1 MSELCILTLRH
12 LIYAAGR
19 RVIIFRMNTIK
30 LMQWNVWYH
39 EKYQNIVDFIK
50 RSGADIVCCQELT
63 TNFIDANPGID
74 VASEIAKAC
83 NYNYYYQPVTAY
95 NDRGQEIKQGNG
107 IFSKFPIVEKSFK
120 YVQKADPNIKSFD
133 TEDRAYV
140 EIIVDIEGKLLK
152 VGTVHLSYST
162 AFAMTEKKLAEAEKL
177 YEIVKG
183 NHEKFIFAADLNAK
197 PDSPIIKKLEELFI
211 HADPNTDRPTWT
223 TKPFSYEGFEA
234 NSRDWRLDYI
244 FATEDINVITN
255 KILDTSYSDHL
266 PILTEIQI

>member
-1 MSELCILTLRH
+1 LTLRH

-50 RSGADIVCCQELT
+50 RSDADIVCCQELT
-63 TNFIDANPGID
+63 VNFKEANPGID
-74 VASEIAKAC
+74 VPAEIAKAC
-83 NYNYYYQPVTAY
+83 GYDYYFHPMTIYGNSNESIQM
-95 NDRGQEIKQGNG
+95 GNG
-107 IFSKFPIVEKSFK
+107 IFSKFPIIERDFS
-120 YVQKADPNIKSFD
+120 YVQKADPNIKSFE
-133 TEDRAYV
+133 TEDRTYIEV
-140 EIIVDIEGKLLK
+140 ILDIDGKQLK

-244 FATEDINVITN
+244 FTTEDINVVEN
-255 KILDTSYSDHL
+255 KILETNYSDHL
-266 PILTEIQI
+266 PIITEIQI